1 MRAQQGF
8 SGLGLTMFAGAAAL
22 AALLGAPRTQQAR
35 ASATEAAVIT
45 DLRQIVAAARAYA
58 ASNRAFPSSL
68 SCMANPPTAGFPA
81 GTPPFLDPLRGALVV
96 TPGVVGPNE
105 FRNHGYTFKYEAGGV
120 GRGLYEPG
128 VVTFTLNAGPLL
140 PGQSGYKYFGT
151 DNTGLICVKTDAPFP
166 NDGVSLP
173 QGCLSI

>member
-35 ASATEAAVIT
+35 ASVTEAAVIT

-58 ASNRAFPSSL
+58 ASNRAFPTTL
-68 SCMANPPTAGFPA
+68 SGMGQPTVVGFPI
-81 GTPPFLDPLRGALVV
+81 GTPPFLDPLRGAVLP
-96 TPGVVGPNE
+96 TPGVIGPSQFN
-105 FRNHGYTFKYEAGGV
+105 NHGYTFTYQPGV
-120 GRGLYEPG
+120 GGRGLYDYG
-128 VVTFTLNAGPLL
+128 AATFSLKADPLL

-151 DNTGLICVKTDAPFP
+151 DKTGLICVKTDAPFP